1 MKQRIQTLFLSLAGI
16 ACSATAQTL
25 SVAPIEVEAGGD
37 ATLVVSAS
45 GLSDVTAL
53 QFNLKLPEGITLVGS
68 NELGDAA
75 NAHTLD
81 VRPLASGDNM
91 FVFYNLDKALLNDGV
106 LIRIPVSAS
115 SEAQSAAGSLYT
127 FHTASTDAVSHELSD
142 ASFTITVKAPAALKC
157 ATPVLNFVDGK
168 VKCTCETTGVT
179 YRYTV
184 APTAAT
190 GESTTGEISFG
201 TTFTISVKAVR
212 DGYEDSDAATLTIP
226 MAEVGDVN
234 ADGSITI
241 ADVTTLVNIILGK

>member
-1 MKQRIQTLFLSLAGI
+1 MKRIRIIIVALMAI

-25 SVAPIEVEAGGD
+25 SVAPIEVEAGGE

-45 GLSDVTAL
+45 GLSNVTAL

-68 NELGDAA
+68 NQLGDAA
-75 NAHTLD
+75 SAHTLD

-91 FVFYNLDKALLNDGV
+91 FVFYNLDKALLNDGQ

-115 SEAQSAAGSLYT
+115 AEAQSATGSLYT
-127 FHTASTDAVSHELSD
+127 FHTATTDAVSHELSD
-142 ASFTITVKAPAALKC
+142 VAFTITVTAAAPQKC
-157 ATPVLNFVDGK
+157 ATPVLTFASGK
-168 VKCTCETTGVT
+168 VKCTCETAGVT

-190 GESTTGEISFG
+190 GESTTGEISLG

-226 MAEVGDVN
+226 MAAVGDVN
-234 ADGSITI
+234 ADGNVTI

>member
-1 MKQRIQTLFLSLAGI
+1 MKQRIQTLIFALAAIVG
-16 ACSATAQTL
+16 SATGQTL
-25 SVAPIEVEAGGD
+25 SVAPIEVEAGGE
-37 ATLVVSAS
+37 AMLVVSAS
-45 GLSDVTAL
+45 GLSNVTAL

-68 NELGDAA
+68 NELGSAA
-75 NAHTLD
+75 SNHTLD

-91 FVFYNLDKALLNDGV
+91 YVFYNLDKALLSDGV

-115 SEAQSAAGSLYT
+115 AEAQSATGSLYT
-127 FHTASTDAVSHELSD
+127 FHTATTDAVSHELSD
-142 ASFTITVKAPAALKC
+142 VAFTITVTAAAPQKC
-157 ATPVLNFVDGK
+157 ATPVLTLASGK

-184 APTAAT
+184 APTAST

-226 MAEVGDVN
+226 MAAVGDVN
-234 ADGSITI
+234 ADGNVTI

>member
-1 MKQRIQTLFLSLAGI
+1 MKQRIQTLIFALAAIVG
-16 ACSATAQTL
+16 SATGQTL
-25 SVAPIEVEAGGD
+25 SVAPIKVEAGSE

-45 GLSDVTAL
+45 GLSNVTAL
-53 QFNLKLPEGITLVGS
+53 QFNLKLPEGITLAGNSQLGS
-68 NELGDAA
+68 AESN
-75 NAHTLD
+75 HTLD

-91 FVFYNLDKALLNDGV
+91 YVIYNLDKALLSDGQ

-115 SEAQSAAGSLYT
+115 AEAQSATGSLYT
-127 FHTASTDAVSHELSD
+127 FHTATTDAVSHELSD
-142 ASFTITVKAPAALKC
+142 VAFTITVTAAAPQKC
-157 ATPVLNFVDGK
+157 ATPVLTLASGK

>member
-1 MKQRIQTLFLSLAGI
+1 MKQRIQTLILALAAI

-25 SVAPIEVEAGGD
+25 SVASIEVEAGGE

-45 GLSDVTAL
+45 GLNDVTAL
-53 QFNLKLPEGITLVGS
+53 QFNLQLPEGITLAGS
-68 NELGDAA
+68 NQLGDAA
-75 NAHTLD
+75 SSHTLSIHTLD
-81 VRPLASGDNM
+81 NGNHLFILYSM
-91 FVFYNLDKALLNDGV
+91 NLDNFMDGELL
-106 LIRIPVSAS
+106 RIPISIGNNAKS
-115 SEAQSAAGSLYT
+115 GEGSFYT
-127 FHTASTDAVSHELSD
+127 FRTAKTDVVSH
-142 ASFTITVKAPAALKC
+142 AQNNTTFTITVKAPASQKC
-157 ATPVLNFVDGK
+157 ATPVLTLASGK

-234 ADGSITI
+234 ADGNVTI